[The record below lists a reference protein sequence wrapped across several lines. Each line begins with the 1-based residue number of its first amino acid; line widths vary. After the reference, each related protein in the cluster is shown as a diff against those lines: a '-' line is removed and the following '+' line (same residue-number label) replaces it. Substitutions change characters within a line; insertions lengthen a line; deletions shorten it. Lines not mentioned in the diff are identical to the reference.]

1 VNVLLPACIFKNT
14 KEEHESGSL
23 AAAII
28 PRSPMTA
35 ADVLIEG
42 LIDWGVEVIF
52 GLPGDGI
59 NGIMESLR
67 TRQEKIRFVQVRHEE
82 AAAFMACGYAKYT
95 GKLGVC
101 LATSGPG
108 GIHLLNGLY
117 DAKLDGAPVLAI
129 TGLQFHDLIGTYTQQ
144 DVALDKLFIDVTVF
158 NERIMGPNH
167 VENITDLACRTALAY
182 HGVSHI
188 AFPVD
193 LQELEVKKR
202 QGSSRNVPH
211 HTSDVN
217 ARSARL
223 PNPVDIDK
231 AAEILNAG
239 QKVAIL
245 AGRGA
250 LNATDEL
257 EQIAELL
264 AAPIVKALLGKA
276 AVPDDSPY
284 TTGGIGLLGTKP
296 SQEALEDC
304 DTLLIVG
311 SSFPY
316 IEFMPKPG
324 QARGVQIELDP
335 KRIGLR
341 YPVEVGLVGDSRGAL
356 RELMPKLKRKEDRAF
371 LKAAQAGVKDWWEL
385 MEKRATRPDKPM
397 KPQVVAWE
405 LGKLLRDDAIVSC
418 DSGTITTWYA
428 RQIRA
433 KRGQMYSLSGNLA
446 TMAPGLPYTIAAQI
460 AFPNRQC
467 VAFVGDGGFSM
478 LMADFVTAVK
488 YKLPIKVV
496 IIKNNTLGQIKWE
509 QMVFL
514 GNPEYGVDLHPI
526 DFAAF
531 AHACGG
537 TGFTVEEPGDCSRV
551 LNEFL
556 STPGPAV
563 LQAVVDPFEPP
574 LPAKV
579 KAQQA
584 LHFAESLAKGEPNRK
599 KIALTAL
606 SDTVRELI

>member
-1 VNVLLPACIFKNT
+1 
-14 KEEHESGSL
+14 
-23 AAAII
+23 
-28 PRSPMTA
+28 MTA
-35 ADVLIEG
+35 ADVLVET

-67 TRQEKIRFVQVRHEE
+67 THQEKIRFIQVRHEE
-82 AAAFMACGYAKYT
+82 AAAFMACGYAKFT

-117 DAKLDGAPVLAI
+117 DAKLDGQSVLAI
-129 TGLQFHDLIGTYTQQ
+129 TGLQFHDLIGSYTQQ
-144 DVALDKLFIDVTVF
+144 DVALDKLFMDVAVF
-158 NERIMGPNH
+158 NERIMGPTH
-167 VENITDLACRTALAY
+167 VENITDLACRMAIAY
-182 HGVSHI
+182 HGVSHLT
-188 AFPVD
+188 FPVD
-193 LQELEVKKR
+193 FQEQEIKERQRSKR
-202 QGSSRNVPH
+202 NIAH
-211 HTSDVN
+211 HTSDVY

-223 PNPVDIDK
+223 PHHADLEK

-239 QKVAIL
+239 KKVAIL

-257 EQIAELL
+257 EKAAETLG
-264 AAPIVKALLGKA
+264 APIVKALLGKA

-284 TTGGIGLLGTKP
+284 TTGSIGLLGTKP
-296 SQEALEDC
+296 SQEVIEDC
-304 DTLLIVG
+304 DTLLMVG

-316 IEFMPKPG
+316 LEYMPKPG
-324 QARGVQIELDP
+324 QARGVQIDLDP

-341 YPVEVGLVGDSRGAL
+341 YPVEVGLVGDSRNTLSELIPLL
-356 RELMPKLKRKEDRAF
+356 RRNEDRSF
-371 LKAAQAGVKDWWEL
+371 LQAAQAGMKDWWH
-385 MEKRATRPDKPM
+385 MIEKSGTRRDKPM

-405 LGKLLRDDAIVSC
+405 LGKLLRSDAIVSC
-418 DSGTITTWYA
+418 DSGTIATWWA
-428 RQIRA
+428 RQVIA
-433 KRGQMYSLSGNLA
+433 KRGQMHTLSGNLA
-446 TMAPGLPYTIAAQI
+446 TMAPGLPYTIAAQV

-514 GNPEYGVDLHPI
+514 GHPEYGVELHPI
-526 DFAAF
+526 DFAEF
-531 AHACGG
+531 AHACGA
-537 TGFTVEEPGDCSRV
+537 TGFTVDEAADCANV
-551 LNEFL
+551 MAEFL
-556 STPGPAV
+556 NAPGPAV
-563 LQAVVDPFEPP
+563 LQAVVDPLEPP
-574 LPAKV
+574 MPGKI
-579 KAQQA
+579 KAEQA
-584 LHFAESLAKGEPNRK
+584 LHFAESLARGEPNRK

-606 SDTVRELI
+606 SDRVREVI

>member
-1 VNVLLPACIFKNT
+1 M
-14 KEEHESGSL
+14 
-23 AAAII
+23 
-28 PRSPMTA
+28 MTA
-35 ADVLIEG
+35 ADVLIET

-59 NGIMESLR
+59 NGVMESLR
-67 TRQEKIRFVQVRHEE
+67 TRQDKIRFVQVRHEE
-82 AAAFMACGYAKYT
+82 AAAFMACGYAKFT

-117 DAKLDGAPVLAI
+117 DAKLDNQSVLAI

-144 DVALDKLFIDVTVF
+144 DVALDKLFMDVSVF
-158 NERIMGPNH
+158 DERIMGPTH
-167 VENITDLACRTALAY
+167 VEPITDLACRMAIAY
-182 HGVSHI
+182 RGVSHI
-188 AFPVD
+188 TFPVD
-193 LQELEVKKR
+193 LQEMELKKR
-202 QGSSRNVPH
+202 QRSKRNVAH
-211 HTSDVN
+211 HTSDVY

-223 PNPVDIDK
+223 PDRADIER
-231 AAEILNAG
+231 AAEILNQG
-239 QKVAIL
+239 KKVVIL

-257 EQIAELL
+257 EQTAELL
-264 AAPIVKALLGKA
+264 GAPIVKALLGKA

-296 SQEALEDC
+296 SQEAMEDC

-316 IEFMPKPG
+316 IEFMPKPD

-335 KRIGLR
+335 KRVGLR
-341 YPVEVGLVGDSRGAL
+341 YPVEVGLVGDSRNTL
-356 RELMPKLKRKEDRAF
+356 RELVPLLNRKEDRGF
-371 LKAAQAGVKDWWEL
+371 LQAAQAGMKDWWEV
-385 MEKRATRPDKPM
+385 MEKRATRKDKPM

-405 LGKLLRDDAIVSC
+405 LGKRLRDDAIVSC
-418 DSGTITTWYA
+418 DSGTIATWWA
-428 RQIRA
+428 RHILAR
-433 KRGQMYSLSGNLA
+433 RGQMHTLSGNLA
-446 TMAPGLPYTIAAQI
+446 TMAPGLPYTIAAQV

-488 YKLPIKVV
+488 YKLPIKVL

-537 TGFTVEEPGDCSRV
+537 VGFTLEDPAECGRV
-551 LNEFL
+551 VDEFL
-556 STPGPAV
+556 NAPGPAV
-563 LQAVVDPFEPP
+563 LQAVVDPLEPP
-574 LPAKV
+574 MPAKV
-579 KAQQA
+579 EAEQA
-584 LHFAESLAKGEPNRK
+584 LHFAESLARGEPNRK
-599 KIALTAL
+599 KIALTAM
-606 SDTVRELI
+606 SDAVRELI